1 MRIFRK
7 EKGWHD
13 MRIQHLRTC
22 HLENPIGF
30 QITTPVFSWI
40 VEDEDTSNMVSKIS
54 VSGSD
59 GTYVETD
66 FTHHD
71 SLGTKIDMTL
81 QPRTRYTWKVSIK
94 KEENVYESE
103 EAFFE
108 TGKREET
115 WNAKWVREEQ
125 QTERLPIFYK
135 QLSIDKP
142 VASARLYICGLGL
155 YEAYIGGEKIGDAL
169 LTPGCNDYT
178 DWIQVQT
185 YDITKEIQKEGAQPE
200 LSVLL
205 GDGWYKGRYGF
216 TKYEGGYYGKTRT
229 LIAEVHVVY
238 EDGSIACFGTDE
250 TWSMRRSNILAYS
263 IYDGEKIDDTLPI
276 EEGAVTLLEE
286 AEQVRLTDL
295 LTDNFSVPVRK
306 KEEFAVEIIK
316 TPLGELVLDTK
327 QNLSGVFSLKVK
339 VPKQKEVRLQF
350 GEVLQDGNFYRDN
363 LRGAKQEFVYIS
375 DGDEHVV
382 RPHFTFYGF
391 RYIKIEGIE
400 QFEASDLTVHAIYS
414 DIQQTGTLTTG
425 HDKVNQLISNTIWG
439 MKSNFVD
446 IPTDCPQRDERM
458 GWTGDAQAFSATA
471 MYLADTYAFY
481 RKFLYDCKM
490 EQKAHEGMVPDTIPA
505 AGMKGCSSVWGDAT
519 CIIPWNMYLFY
530 GDKTILEE
538 HYDSMVAW
546 IEYIRKVDGDH
557 HGYRKIFHYGDWLAL
572 DSHSPGVDQVK
583 GGTDEGFIAD
593 VYYRKSALLVAKAAE
608 LLGKEEDV
616 ATYQKLADD
625 ILEGILYEYYTPS
638 GRCAIETQTAAIL
651 SLLEGIGDR
660 ERAKNKLH
668 DLLEANNGKLKTGFV
683 GTPFLCPMLSEHGM
697 EQMAWELL
705 FNEEY
710 PGWLSEV
717 NLGATTIWER
727 WNSLDENGH
736 ISSTGMNSLNHYT
749 YGSIVEWIWKYAAG
763 LRPLEEE
770 PGFRKV
776 RIEPSVS
783 WKLRFLDAE
792 YLSSMGTYIFHWDLP
807 DQEHI
812 HVKITVPKGCE
823 ALVQLPYTEEA
834 PFVVSGETI
843 EKTYQINEQIM

>member
-1 MRIFRK
+1 MRI
-7 EKGWHD
+7 H
-13 MRIQHLRTC
+13 HLRTC

-40 VEDEDTSNMVSKIS
+40 VEDEDTRKMVSKIS

-59 GTYVETD
+59 GTYMETD
-66 FTHHD
+66 FAYHD
-71 SLGTKIDMTL
+71 SLATKMDMEL
-81 QPRTRYTWKVSIK
+81 QPRTRYVWKVLIK
-94 KEENVYESE
+94 KDENVYESE

-108 TGKREET
+108 TGKQNEV
-115 WNAKWVREEQ
+115 WNAKWIKEVTES
-125 QTERLPIFYK
+125 ERLPIFFK
-135 QLSIDKP
+135 QLPIDKP

-155 YEAYIGGEKIGDAL
+155 YEAYINGEKIGDDL

-178 DWIQVQT
+178 DWLQVQT
-185 YDITKEIQKEGAQPE
+185 YDITDMINAVQISQKKTEM
-200 LSVLL
+200 SFLL

-229 LIAEVHVVY
+229 VITEVRVVY
-238 EDGSIACFGTDE
+238 EDGSTDCFGTDE
-250 TWSMRRSNILAYS
+250 SWSMRRSNILAYS
-263 IYDGEKIDDTLPI
+263 MYDGEKIDDTLP
-276 EEGAVTLLEE
+276 EEVGESALLEE
-286 AEQVRLTDL
+286 AEQVRLSKL
-295 LTDNFSVPVRK
+295 LTDSFSIPVRK
-306 KEEFAVEIIK
+306 HEDFSVDVLE
-316 TPLGELVLDTK
+316 TPAGELVADTK
-327 QNLSGVFSLKVK
+327 QNLSGVFSLRVHE
-339 VPKQKEVRLQF
+339 PQNTMIRLQF
-350 GEVLQDGNFYRDN
+350 GEVLQDCNFYRDN
-363 LRGAKQEFVYIS
+363 LRGAKQEFVYVS
-375 DGDEHVV
+375 DGKEHIL

-391 RYIKIEGIE
+391 RYVKIEGIT
-400 QFEASDLTVHAIYS
+400 QFEKNDLMVHAIYS
-414 DIQQTGTLTTG
+414 DIQPTGTITTG
-425 HDKVNQLISNTIWG
+425 HEKVNRLIQNTIWG

-446 IPTDCPQRDERM
+446 VPTDCPQRDERM

-481 RKFLYDCKM
+481 RKFLYDCKK
-490 EQKAHEGMVPDTIPA
+490 EQEAHDGMVPDTIPA

-530 GDKTILEE
+530 GDRTILEE

-546 IEYIRKVDGDH
+546 VEYIRKVDGDH

-593 VYYRKSALLVAKAAE
+593 VYYRKSALLVAKAAA
-608 LLGKEEDV
+608 LLGKDDDV
-616 ATYQKLADD
+616 VTYQKLAND

-660 ERAKNKLH
+660 ERAKSKLH
-668 DLLEANNGKLKTGFV
+668 DLLEANHGKLKTGFV

-697 EQMAWELL
+697 EKMAWNLL
-705 FNEEY
+705 FYEGY
-710 PGWLSEV
+710 PGWLSEI

-727 WNSLDENGH
+727 WNSLDEKGY

-792 YLSSMGTYIFHWDLP
+792 YLSSMGTYMIHWDLP

-823 ALVQLPYTEEA
+823 ALVQLPYSEA
-834 PFVVSGETI
+834 EPFVVSGETI
-843 EKTYQINEQIM
+843 EKTYQTNETLM